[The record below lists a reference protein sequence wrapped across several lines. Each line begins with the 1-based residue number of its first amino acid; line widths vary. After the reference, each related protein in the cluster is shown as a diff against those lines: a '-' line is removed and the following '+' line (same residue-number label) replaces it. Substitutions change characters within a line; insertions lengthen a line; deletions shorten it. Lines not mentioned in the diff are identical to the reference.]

1 MKEGSDKNSG
11 KIPGPW
17 LDLVGNCL
25 PKAEN
30 AVFLPLYGDASTR
43 VFYRVKG
50 AGRPAVLLVNPSPPA
65 NQASRVNE
73 NDTYV
78 YLAGLLAE
86 AAPGSPPEI
95 YGYNRAAGL
104 ILMEDVGDR
113 HLQTE
118 VLSRGVDSAWTAE
131 TYRSLLELL
140 ARVQVEAGKKFN
152 PARSFNPR
160 YDAAFMY
167 EREGLYFSCF
177 FVRRLCGKDTV
188 KLETELQALA
198 ERAGG
203 LIGKEVLLYRDFQ
216 SRNIMLGG
224 KGKLRLLDFQGARP
238 GPPAYDLA
246 SLLYDPYLP
255 LTDALRESLLDQY
268 PGILSGLSASA
279 AGTFAPQW
287 PLIAAHRLM
296 QVLGAYAKLALVD
309 GKRQY
314 LQYIPQALKDF
325 SALLQSPEFEPFP
338 RLREIVRGLEKE
350 EMYNTEGKR

>member
-17 LDLVGNCL
+17 LDFVGNCL

-50 AGRPAVLLVNPSPPA
+50 AGRPAVLLVNPSPPV
-65 NQASRVNE
+65 NRASGVNE

-95 YGYNRAAGL
+95 YGYDRAAGL

-131 TYRSLLELL
+131 TYRSLIELL
-140 ARVQVEAGKKFN
+140 ARIQVEAGKKFD
-152 PARSFNPR
+152 PHRGFNSR

-167 EREGLYFSCF
+167 EGEGLYFSRF
-177 FVRRLCGKDTV
+177 FVRRLCGKDTGR
-188 KLETELQALA
+188 LEAELKKLA

-203 LIGKEVLLYRDFQ
+203 LIGEEVLLYRDFQ

-224 KGKLRLLDFQGARP
+224 NGRLRLLDFQGARP

-255 LTDALRESLLDQY
+255 LPEALRESLLDQY

-279 AGTFAPQW
+279 AEMFAPQW

-296 QVLGAYAKLALVD
+296 QVLGAYAKLALAD

-314 LQYIPQALKDF
+314 LQYVPRALKDL
-325 SALLQSPEFEPFP
+325 SSLLRSPEFEPFP
-338 RLREIVRGLEKE
+338 LLRETVRELEISNA
-350 EMYNTEGKR
+350 YPPEGA

>member
-1 MKEGSDKNSG
+1 MKENSDKISDR
-11 KIPGPW
+11 W
-17 LDLVGNCL
+17 LDFVGNCL

-65 NQASRVNE
+65 NQASGVNE

-86 AAPGSPPEI
+86 TAPGAPPEI
-95 YGYNRAAGL
+95 YGYDRAAGL
-104 ILMEDVGDR
+104 ILMEDLGDR

-131 TYRSLLELL
+131 TYRSLIELL
-140 ARVQVEAGKKFN
+140 ARVQVEAGNKFD
-152 PARSFNPR
+152 PHRGFNPR

-167 EREGLYFSCF
+167 EGEGLYFARF
-177 FVRRLCGKDTV
+177 FVRRLCGKDTGR
-188 KLETELQALA
+188 LEAELKMLA

-203 LIGKEVLLYRDFQ
+203 LIGEEVLLYRDFQ
-216 SRNIMLGG
+216 SRNIMLDGNG
-224 KGKLRLLDFQGARP
+224 RLRLLDFQGARP

-268 PGILSGLSASA
+268 PGILSGFSESA
-279 AGTFAPQW
+279 AVTFTAQW

-296 QVLGAYAKLALVD
+296 QVLGAYAKLALAD

-314 LQYIPQALKDF
+314 LQYVPRALKDLN
-325 SALLQSPEFEPFP
+325 SLLRSTEFEPFP
-338 RLREIVRGLEKE
+338 RLRESVRGLEDKKA
-350 EMYNTEGKR
+350 YLAIAD